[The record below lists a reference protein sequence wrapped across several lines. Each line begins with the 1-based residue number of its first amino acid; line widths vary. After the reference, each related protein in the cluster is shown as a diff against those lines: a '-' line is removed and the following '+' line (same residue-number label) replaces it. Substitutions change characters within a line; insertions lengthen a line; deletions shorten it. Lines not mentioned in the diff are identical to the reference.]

1 MTAHPTPRE
10 VAKLQLQA
18 YNAHD
23 LEGYMALFHADAVIY
38 DLPSGDVV
46 AEGEEEIRSLYAD
59 RFSHEELYC
68 AVTNQME
75 IGAYA
80 IDREVLTGLPG
91 GNVAV
96 LAMYEVIDGLI
107 KRIFFVRD

>member
-1 MTAHPTPRE
+1 MENRTPRE

-46 AEGEEEIRSLYAD
+46 AEGQEEIHNLYAD
-59 RFSHEELYC
+59 RFSNEDLYC

-75 IGAYA
+75 IGDYA

-91 GNVAV
+91 GQVQV
-96 LAMYEVIDGLI
+96 LAMYEVIGGLI
-107 KRIFFVRD
+107 KRIFFVRA